1 MKITVDLPDYDGNG
15 LDVIWEN
22 ESYYTLD
29 VYESTVVFS
38 ANKQALISFAKQML
52 YMAYNDLPI
61 GSHIHFDEFFTKLH
75 NLNYEFIIEKYIS
88 D

>member
-38 ANKQALISFAKQML
+38 ANKQALISFAKQMSFL
-52 YMAYNDLPI
+52 
-61 GSHIHFDEFFTKLH
+61 
-75 NLNYEFIIEKYIS
+75 LNYTIWTMNS
-88 D
+88 

>member
-38 ANKQALISFAKQML
+38 ANKQALISFEKQML
-52 YMAYNDLPI
+52 YICLLYT
-61 GSHIHFDEFFTKLH
+61 SE
-75 NLNYEFIIEKYIS
+75 IS
-88 D
+88 TYSKNF